1 MTGPLRVELRR
12 GTAPATALVMF
23 GAGVWMLA
31 AHPEDW
37 GGRWSGLASYLRV
50 SMLVLCALMV
60 AAGAWQAGRE
70 RRRRMAEMLDSTP
83 RPAWQPLVVAWLA
96 VSLAG
101 TAGLLLAFAGAA
113 VLVGRVATYAGGGWW
128 WTIVVGLLGLWAAT
142 AFGVLIGR
150 TVPLRVAA
158 PIAGLFTYVG
168 LAIPGYLEGSGW
180 NWLSPLHDNL
190 LAGLRLPEGLH
201 LLQAGWFVALTGTLL
216 ALAARMRMAALV
228 CGVLAVAVAV
238 PLGTGPGRHRLP
250 AEPGAAEPVCTT
262 TGPEVCVARMNAFLL
277 DEVAPIAQ
285 PVLLRLTGIPGA
297 PTRAADEFTQR
308 ADAAP
313 GRVVDPA
320 DSPRWLRDGTLWLS
334 LDGQPTAFGTGL
346 ARPDWLRSQFS
357 QLVYPR
363 CDYQRGD
370 PDQRIYRTTSVADD
384 WLFGSEAPPE
394 GAVPLPDDIQ
404 ARSLARLHAL
414 PVDRQRVW
422 FGAYL
427 AAASRCDVPRLIGLG
442 EELW

>member
-12 GTAPATALVMF
+12 GTAPAAALTMF
-23 GAGVWMLA
+23 GVGVWVLA

-50 SMLVLCALMV
+50 STLVFCALMV
-60 AAGAWQAGRE
+60 AAGAWQAGRD
-70 RRRRMAEMLDSTP
+70 RRRRMGEVLASTP
-83 RPAWQPLVVAWLA
+83 RPAWQPLVAAWLA

-101 TAGLLLAFAGAA
+101 TAGLLLAFACAA
-113 VLVGRVATYAGGGWW
+113 VLVGRVATYVGADWW
-128 WTIVVGLLGLWAAT
+128 WTIVVGVLALWAAT
-142 AFGVLIGR
+142 ALGVLTGR
-150 TVPLRVAA
+150 TVTLRVAA
-158 PIAGLFTYVG
+158 PIAGLLTYVG

-180 NWLSPLHDNL
+180 GWLSPLHDNL

-201 LLQAGWFVALTGTLL
+201 LLQAAWFVALTGTLL
-216 ALAARMRMAALV
+216 ALAARMRTAALV

-250 AEPGAAEPVCTT
+250 VEPGAAEPVCTT

-277 DEVAPIAQ
+277 DEVALIAQ

-297 PTRAADEFTQR
+297 PARAADEFTQP
-308 ADAAP
+308 ADAVP

-320 DSPRWLRDGTLWLS
+320 DEPRWLRDGTLWLS

-346 ARPDWLRSQFS
+346 AKPEWLRSQFS
-357 QLVYPR
+357 QLVYPH
-363 CDYQRGD
+363 CDYRQGD
-370 PDQRIYRTTSVADD
+370 PDQRIYRALGVADD
-384 WLFGSEAPPE
+384 WLFGAEAPPE
-394 GAVPLPDDIQ
+394 GAAPLPDDIQ
-404 ARSLARLHAL
+404 AGSLARLRAL
-414 PVDRQRVW
+414 PMDRQRAW

-427 AAASRCDVPRLIGLG
+427 AAAGHCDQPRLIALG
-442 EELW
+442 EELS